1 MTPDQFQEL
10 CSGTARLLDCTDADA
25 LLLHGTV
32 TIDGVHLGVFHRED
46 ADPTGVFCCVD
57 LGKVGPQVDAHGLMQ
72 ALMGLN
78 LALDGRLGEVIG
90 MEPGTGHLVLRAR
103 LDTANG
109 ALHEGRLAWH
119 LRGYAALANELYE
132 KVLVGVERPA

>member
-10 CSGTARLLDCTDADA
+10 CTGTARLLDGTDADA

-32 TIDGVHLGVFHRED
+32 KIDGVHLGVFHRED

-57 LGKVGPQVDAHGLMQ
+57 LGRVGPQANAHELMQ
-72 ALMGLN
+72 ALMALN
-78 LALDGRLGEVIG
+78 LALDGKLGEVIG

-103 LDTANG
+103 LDTDND
-109 ALHEGRLAWH
+109 ALHPGRLAWH
-119 LRGYAALANELYE
+119 LRGYAALANEPHE